1 MTRAVDLL
9 KNRFGVSQLYKYDVK
24 QDDEVILSVYWHPLT
39 IAERE
44 AIQSKSKTDDTN
56 DYALQMMIE
65 KALDKDGAR
74 LFQDGDKASLR
85 REISASVLE
94 EIQISMITI
103 GADKEVKEAKADL
116 KADNDWKFIFSLA
129 KELHKTVAELCETL
143 TIEEMIGWAAYAEI
157 EHEELKKQQEQAQ
170 RSSALRGKRR

>member
-9 KNRFGVSQLYKYDVK
+9 KNKFGVSQLYKHDVIK
-24 QDDEVILSVYWHPLT
+24 NDEVILSVYWNPLT

-44 AIQSKSKTDDTN
+44 AVQKKSSSEDMN

-65 KALDKDGAR
+65 KSIDKDGAK

-85 REISASVLE
+85 REIEASVLE
-94 EIQISMITI
+94 EIQLAMVNA

-116 KADNDWKFIFSLA
+116 KSK
-129 KELHKTVAELCETL
+129 
-143 TIEEMIGWAAYAEI
+143 
-157 EHEELKKQQEQAQ
+157 
-170 RSSALRGKRR
+170 

>member
-9 KNRFGVSQLYKYDVK
+9 KNKFGVSQLYKHDVK
-24 QDDEVILSVYWHPLT
+24 QDDEIILTVYWHPLT

-44 AIQSKSKTDDTN
+44 SIQKKSSFEDVN

-65 KALDKDGAR
+65 KSLDKDGAR

-85 REISASVLE
+85 REISASILE
-94 EIQISMITI
+94 EIQIAMIQV

-116 KADNDWKFIFSLA
+116 KS
-129 KELHKTVAELCETL
+129 
-143 TIEEMIGWAAYAEI
+143 
-157 EHEELKKQQEQAQ
+157 
-170 RSSALRGKRR
+170 

>member
-9 KNRFGVSQLYKYDVK
+9 KNKFGISQLYRHDVK
-24 QDDEVILSVYWHPLT
+24 KQDEVIFSVYWHPLT

-44 AIQSKSKTDDTN
+44 SIIKKSGSDDVN

-65 KALDKDGAR
+65 KALDKDGVR

-85 REISASVLE
+85 REVEASILE
-94 EIQISMITI
+94 EIQLAMVNS

-116 KADNDWKFIFSLA
+116 KS
-129 KELHKTVAELCETL
+129 
-143 TIEEMIGWAAYAEI
+143 
-157 EHEELKKQQEQAQ
+157 
-170 RSSALRGKRR
+170 

>member
-9 KNRFGVSQLYKYDVK
+9 KNRFGVSQLYKHDVK
-24 QDDEVILSVYWHPLT
+24 QDDEIILTIYWHPLT

-44 AIQSKSKTDDTN
+44 AIQKKTGTDDTY

-85 REISASVLE
+85 REISASILE
-94 EIQISMITI
+94 EIQIAMITV
-103 GADKEVKEAKADL
+103 GAEKEVKEAKADL
-116 KADNDWKFIFSLA
+116 KS
-129 KELHKTVAELCETL
+129 
-143 TIEEMIGWAAYAEI
+143 
-157 EHEELKKQQEQAQ
+157 
-170 RSSALRGKRR
+170 

>member
-9 KNRFGVSQLYKYDVK
+9 RNKFGISQLYKHDVIK
-24 QDDEVILSVYWHPLT
+24 NNEVIFSVYWHPLT

-44 AIQSKSKTDDTN
+44 SIIKKSGTEDNN

-65 KALDKDGAR
+65 KALDEDGKR

-85 REISASVLE
+85 REVEATILE
-94 EIQISMITI
+94 EIQLAMVNS

-116 KADNDWKFIFSLA
+116 KS
-129 KELHKTVAELCETL
+129 
-143 TIEEMIGWAAYAEI
+143 
-157 EHEELKKQQEQAQ
+157 
-170 RSSALRGKRR
+170 